1 MLKQHGGIVRSF
13 VYARSLFSAASCPC
27 LATSNESEVS
37 RPNLMRVGGLLLFK
51 FAMLIML
58 TVLLE
63 YIDLWYKYLAKH
75 FLLCWRFA

>member
-1 MLKQHGGIVRSF
+1 MRALCFRQQAVP
-13 VYARSLFSAASCPC
+13 VWPLQM
-27 LATSNESEVS
+27 SEVS
-37 RPNLMRVGGLLLFK
+37 RPNLMRVGGLLLLFK